1 MVVKASVKKALQEVK
16 RCFPGQLL
24 SRFEQR
30 TALCIPIVADS
41 LAQLLYDCDND
52 SLQVCGT
59 PSVLAIDVVLVVP
72 VLYNV
77 HVRI

>member
-1 MVVKASVKKALQEVK
+1 MEVKASVKKALQEVK

-30 TALCIPIVADS
+30 TALCIPVVADS
-41 LAQLLYDCDND
+41 LAQLFYDCDNN

-59 PSVLAIDVVLVVP
+59 QCVLT
-72 VLYNV
+72 
-77 HVRI
+77 